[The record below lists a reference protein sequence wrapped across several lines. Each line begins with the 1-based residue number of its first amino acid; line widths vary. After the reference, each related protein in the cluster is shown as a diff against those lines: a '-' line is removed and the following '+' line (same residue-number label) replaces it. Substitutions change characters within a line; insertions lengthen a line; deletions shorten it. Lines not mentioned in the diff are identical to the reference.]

1 MISTRWPFCMAVMWL
16 VMYHLQY
23 QRIAVRRIYKKE
35 GCGISDHRQ
44 YSVDL
49 EKGGLTVP
57 CQLQLKDNEKL
68 IDQQS
73 KMLLIV
79 PVPADSIL
87 MTKALVGY
95 SDVF

>member
-1 MISTRWPFCMAVMWL
+1 MIFTRWPFCMAVMWL
-16 VMYHLQY
+16 VMYQY
-23 QRIAVRRIYKKE
+23 QRIAVHRIYKKE
-35 GCGISDHRQ
+35 GYGISDNRQ
-44 YSVDL
+44 YSVNL
-49 EKGGLTVP
+49 KKAGLTVP

>member
-16 VMYHLQY
+16 IMYHLQY
-23 QRIAVRRIYKKE
+23 QCIAVHCIYKKE

-49 EKGGLTVP
+49 EKGGLTVL
-57 CQLQLKDNEKL
+57 CNLQLTDNEKL

-79 PVPADSIL
+79 PVSADSIL
-87 MTKALVGY
+87 MMKALVGY